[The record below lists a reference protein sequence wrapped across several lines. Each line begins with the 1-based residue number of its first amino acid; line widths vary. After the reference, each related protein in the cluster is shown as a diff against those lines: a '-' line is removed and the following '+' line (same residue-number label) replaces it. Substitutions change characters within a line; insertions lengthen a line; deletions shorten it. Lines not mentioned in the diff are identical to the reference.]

1 MTKILH
7 PVQKNTS
14 KTKAV
19 IDSKVTL
26 LAYEVYSH
34 IYSPQEAIITRN
46 CRGGFHTGEL
56 IAFLYARNF
65 PKSEWKQR
73 VKEAFDGQEGL

>member
-46 CRGGFHTGEL
+46 
-56 IAFLYARNF
+56 
-65 PKSEWKQR
+65 
-73 VKEAFDGQEGL
+73 